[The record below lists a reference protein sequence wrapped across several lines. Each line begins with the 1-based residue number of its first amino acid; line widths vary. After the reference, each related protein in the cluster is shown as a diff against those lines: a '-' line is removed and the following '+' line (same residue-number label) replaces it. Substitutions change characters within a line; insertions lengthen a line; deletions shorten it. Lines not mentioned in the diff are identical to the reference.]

1 MTFPIG
7 HETDGIPPTR
17 AHSPTIGTR
26 RCQGVETTSG
36 RQTYRCNHRRLAAN
50 ARRRPRPTL
59 SNLSAHAGVD
69 RHLGRRRERP
79 RAPSAHVRAEAAA
92 LERQLSRR
100 IVHPVPLPPPQPRAH
115 ATTLPSSPETA
126 RATHRV
132 NTGSARARTA
142 RFRAA
147 QAHARG
153 VDLRTRAL
161 CTRSALQGPTGLA
174 CKVHTHAHGAA
185 TRFDRSEARCTGAT
199 GCASTPTDLVRHN
212 WRRAAAE
219 ALRAA
224 PRGGRSVGAQLATPR
239 RARRAERRAQAGH
252 WRYKC
257 ASIIQLAKIEPRAT
271 SAPRVA
277 GVALP

>member
-1 MTFPIG
+1 MQG
-7 HETDGIPPTR
+7 
-17 AHSPTIGTR
+17 SIGTW
-26 RCQGVETTSG
+26 GG
-36 RQTYRCNHRRLAAN
+36 DG
-50 ARRRPRPTL
+50 
-59 SNLSAHAGVD
+59 SAHA
-69 RHLGRRRERP
+69 RRARTC
-79 RAPSAHVRAEAAA
+79 AEAAA

-161 CTRSALQGPTGLA
+161 CTRSALQGATGLA

-199 GCASTPTDLVRHN
+199 GCASTQLTSSAITGGVLRLKRCAPRLGAAARWAPS
-212 WRRAAAE
+212 WRPRAALA
-219 ALRAA
+219 ALRD
-224 PRGGRSVGAQLATPR
+224 
-239 RARRAERRAQAGH
+239 ARRQDTGDINVRLSFSLLRLSHGRRHA
-252 WRYKC
+252 
-257 ASIIQLAKIEPRAT
+257 
-271 SAPRVA
+271 APRVA